1 MRQSGSINNNVIG
14 SDRERFDTDE
24 SFEKRIK
31 EAMRERLK
39 KTKPTKRQRNKQQ
52 KNVSETMKS
61 TRL

>member
-52 KNVSETMKS
+52 KNVSEMMKS